1 VDATVSSELFSKVST
16 ARASADVV
24 AQIRTAMDTGVL
36 KPGDRLPPE
45 RELAERLG
53 VSRVTVRDALRILE
67 ANGLVVIRV
76 GARGGAFVTAP
87 EPDHVSEGLANMLM
101 MSQVS
106 ADDITEARMIL
117 ELGAIELVCQRAT
130 SDDIEALMEICDRSE
145 KALAQ
150 GTFDVALSAEFH
162 TRLARSAHNFA
173 VELIT
178 EAFQEPMLRSLVRAK
193 SIDPHMGDPGVFE
206 HRRIVVA
213 IQAGDVESATTIMS
227 SHLGRTAD
235 RLRKARPVSA
245 TATATSDRLERVGGG
260 GE

>member
-24 AQIRTAMDTGVL
+24 AQIRAAMDAGELAT
-36 KPGDRLPPE
+36 GDRLPPE

-67 ANGLVVIRV
+67 ANGLVAIRV

-101 MSQVS
+101 MSSVT
-106 ADDITEARMIL
+106 AGEITEARMIF
-117 ELGAIELVCQRAT
+117 ELGAIDLVCERAT
-130 SDDIEALMEICDRSE
+130 AEDIESLVEICDRSE
-145 KALAQ
+145 HALRK

-162 TRLARSAHNFA
+162 TRLARSAHNLA
-173 VELIT
+173 IELVT

-193 SIDPHMGDPGVFE
+193 TIDPHMGDPGVFE
-206 HRRIVVA
+206 HRRIVDA
-213 IQAGDVESATTIMS
+213 IASGDAEGAKAIMGT
-227 SHLGRTAD
+227 HLGRTAD
-235 RLRKARPVSA
+235 RLRLDRPV
-245 TATATSDRLERVGGG
+245 TTSTPQELDELEPAAD
-260 GE
+260 